1 MKKTLLVVALMFAT
15 NFTLWAQHR
24 NSNAMGLSEVRTE
37 APTALPVHTL
47 KKTYLS
53 VGGSTG
59 TGSGFQ
65 TIDTQTVNCPGT
77 AGTCVI
83 QADQWAQIQGAFGRT
98 ALCLLIDGVLVDG
111 CFFTGEAYA
120 DGGFVRF
127 STTHGGS
134 VGIGNHTVTTQVYSD
149 AAALHNHF
157 NITYRVYKP

>member
-59 TGSGFQ
+59 PNHRHPNGKLPWNRWHLRYSGGPVGSDTG
-65 TIDTQTVNCPGT
+65 
-77 AGTCVI
+77 
-83 QADQWAQIQGAFGRT
+83 
-98 ALCLLIDGVLVDG
+98 
-111 CFFTGEAYA
+111 
-120 DGGFVRF
+120 RF
-127 STTHGGS
+127 
-134 VGIGNHTVTTQVYSD
+134 
-149 AAALHNHF
+149 
-157 NITYRVYKP
+157 R